1 MIKPESAITAIN
13 KKIEELTSIS
23 NPSDFRIW
31 QKVAISTL
39 LNIYPNNSDLKSKF
53 EGISPTKKTMGGY
66 DDVTA
71 NAKKEATSIL
81 KSLISDIED
90 FGLPQ
95 LNPVNKNDKV
105 SVIVNQHNSQNQ
117 STSVSINIDFIIEIL
132 KGELRSSEID
142 EVKEILESDIEPK
155 EKKKKFIDKIKSFGS
170 DVASNILANLLTNP
184 QVYEQIGKIL

>member
-1 MIKPESAITAIN
+1 MNSEKAIKAIQRKLDSLLPLKESN
-13 KKIEELTSIS
+13 QF
-23 NPSDFRIW
+23 NIW
-31 QKVAISTL
+31 QKETVLTL
-39 LNIYPNNSDLKSKF
+39 INIYSEKDKRVLSFESNKSYHYVDRF
-53 EGISPTKKTMGGY
+53 SE
-66 DDVTA
+66 
-71 NAKKEATSIL
+71 AKVEAEAIL
-81 KSLISDIED
+81 KSLIIDIED

-95 LNPVNKNDKV
+95 LTQPKKEDNFSFV
-105 SVIVNQHNSQNQ
+105 VNQHNSQNQ

-132 KGELRSSEID
+132 KGELRTSEIN